1 MQKIKT
7 SLKTALIITG
17 STFIC
22 AVQFYLGMTY
32 GEHATTKKFHQELI
46 DRGLAEYN
54 TRTGIWQY
62 APNHEMQVAVNDDL
76 PLMPS
81 IIPTHFPTKKK

>member
-7 SLKTALIITG
+7 SLKKVLVVTG
-17 STFIC
+17 AVFIC
-22 AVQFYLGMTY
+22 AAQFYLGMTY
-32 GEHATTKKFHQELI
+32 GEHATTKKFQQELI

-54 TRTGIWQY
+54 TKTGIWQY
-62 APNHEMQVAVNDDL
+62 APNEMQVAMNDDL